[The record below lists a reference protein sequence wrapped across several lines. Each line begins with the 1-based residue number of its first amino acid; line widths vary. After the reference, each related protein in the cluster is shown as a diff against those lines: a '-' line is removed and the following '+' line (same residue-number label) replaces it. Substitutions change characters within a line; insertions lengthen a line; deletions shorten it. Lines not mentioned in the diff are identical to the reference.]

1 MSKCLSTL
9 DLSRDNP
16 EHVILRPLRGDVSD
30 PCYPACAEALH
41 VRVCVPLGANRHG
54 RLLCAFEIDV
64 VVATSDFLNL
74 RGVVYLDLSRLCLGG
89 GFLRLLDFVSLWFR
103 PTSFSPSSL

>member
-1 MSKCLSTL
+1 MSSFV
-9 DLSRDNP
+9 P
-16 EHVILRPLRGDVSD
+16 YRGDVSD
-30 PCYPACAEALH
+30 SCYPACAPKHSRFEFAFRLEPI
-41 VRVCVPLGANRHG
+41 VQGKS
-54 RLLCAFEIDV
+54 RLLSAFAQ
-64 VVATSDFLNL
+64 ATSDFLNL